1 MVTSDAQTPVRKHS
15 MNSQDSKPSPV
26 GPEKCNTVKTQV
38 KDFRIAVMN
47 MFKDIREAMNKS
59 REHKEIVE

>member
-1 MVTSDAQTPVRKHS
+1 